1 MTRIG
6 LLSDTHGLLD
16 PRIFEHFDSCDEIW
30 HAGDI
35 GSAELLQRLREFR
48 PTRAV
53 FGNMDSGDVRYSLSE
68 FYRFRVEDVNV
79 LMTHIGGYPGHYNPW
94 LIPWFKKSL
103 EAKQALQNA
112 QINAPNVQINAQ
124 MVHAPYGEADRSSET
139 RKEMVHDQIVNAPMV
154 NAPMVNAQMVHDQM
168 VNAPYGE
175 ADRSSETRKEMVN
188 VIDLFVCGHSHIL
201 KVQYDP
207 LWKMLTLNPG
217 AAGKQGWQTVQTL
230 LRFTID
236 AARIDNLEV
245 IELSRS

>member
-6 LLSDTHGLLD
+6 VLSDTHGLLD
-16 PRIFEHFDSCDEIW
+16 KRVFEHFKDVDEIW

-35 GSAELLQRLREFR
+35 RSEDVLRRLREFK

-68 FYRFRVEDVNV
+68 FYRFKVEDVNV

-103 EAKQALQNA
+103 ESKMTNDQS
-112 QINAPNVQINAQ
+112 QIN
-124 MVHAPYGEADRSSET
+124 
-139 RKEMVHDQIVNAPMV
+139 
-154 NAPMVNAQMVHDQM
+154 
-168 VNAPYGE
+168 
-175 ADRSSETRKEMVN
+175 N

-201 KVQYDP
+201 KVQYDSQF
-207 LWKMLTLNPG
+207 KFLTMNPG
-217 AAGKQGWQTVQTL
+217 AAGKQGWQPCQTL

-236 AARIDNLEV
+236 GSKIDNLEV
-245 IELSRS
+245 IELERL